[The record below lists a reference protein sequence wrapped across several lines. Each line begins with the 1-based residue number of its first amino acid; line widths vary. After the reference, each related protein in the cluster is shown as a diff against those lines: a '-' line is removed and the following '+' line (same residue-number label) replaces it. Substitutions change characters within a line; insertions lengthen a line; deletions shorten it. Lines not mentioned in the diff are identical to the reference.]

1 MPAKRA
7 REPSASAVPP
17 PAASS
22 SKVVS
27 ALSQLLGDDAADTF
41 FGTCWE
47 KQPLHVS
54 GAQQRLPLW
63 RTLPTFETLL
73 SVLGAAPTESVLCM
87 KDQHPVTSYG
97 SHALAYLD
105 GCSLIVNHAETV
117 SVGIGSLCAALRT
130 DFPHAFGNLY
140 ATPPSS
146 QAVDAH
152 ADDRDVI
159 VVQLEGTKAWK
170 VYGPPPVAFPT
181 HDEQVGKGGR
191 AVPPTAVGDDRVAL
205 RATLRAGD
213 VLYIPRGFV
222 HEATTAEDAASLHLT
237 IALPTAD
244 WSWAAVAAAV
254 QGQPDMAR
262 RLRERARRRAASG
275 SAARDPTSSAAR
287 RPVRPARRRGGRPRC
302 TSSSRPPSSRLDL
315 ARRSRGRWRSAAAR
329 AARRGAG

>member
-1 MPAKRA
+1 M
-7 REPSASAVPP
+7 
-17 PAASS
+17 
-22 SKVVS
+22 S

-222 HEATTAEDAASLHLT
+222 HEATTAEDAASST
-237 IALPTAD
+237 SPSRSPPPTGAGPR
-244 WSWAAVAAAV
+244 WPPPCKANPVWRAACASA
-254 QGQPDMAR
+254 Q
-262 RLRERARRRAASG
+262 RRRVASG
-275 SAARDPTSSAAR
+275 SGGARSRPPQLPR
-287 RPVRPARRRGGRPRC
+287 RPVRPARRRAAGRAR
-302 TSSSRPPSSRLDL
+302 TVELAAAVEAELQDL
-315 ARRSRGRWRSAAAR
+315 AR
-329 AARRGAG
+329 